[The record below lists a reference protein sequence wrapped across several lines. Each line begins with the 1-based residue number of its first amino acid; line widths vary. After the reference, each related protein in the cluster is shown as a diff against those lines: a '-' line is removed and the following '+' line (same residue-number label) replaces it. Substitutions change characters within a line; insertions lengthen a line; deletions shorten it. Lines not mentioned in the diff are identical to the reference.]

1 MTRGA
6 DDLAKLLMSAQ
17 WALARDL
24 SPRDLVPMLR
34 KVVAR
39 AEPGSAAAL
48 FAQRHLGRLL
58 LKDSP
63 WRAARLAWDVLR
75 HQEDDEAWAILGLAH
90 TLLGNYRCA
99 KTAYYRALALAPNCP
114 AYAHNLGHLLDVAL
128 DRPRDGLRYLACAH
142 RAEPNEPELASSYAH
157 ALARSGRLDDAR
169 RILRRALSKDEAGV
183 ERILTAWLGAH
194 PPGSPPASDASRGV
208 GRAASRWTRNR

>member
-6 DDLAKLLMSAQ
+6 DDLARLLMSAQ

-39 AEPGSAAAL
+39 AKPGSAAAL
-48 FAQRHLGRLL
+48 FAQRHLARLL
-58 LKDSP
+58 LRHCP
-63 WRAARLAWDVLR
+63 WRAARLACDVLR
-75 HQEDDEAWAILGLAH
+75 HREDDEAWAILGLAQ

-99 KTAYYRALALAPNCP
+99 KKAYYRALALAPNCP

-128 DRPRDGLRYLACAH
+128 DRPRDGLLYLACAH
-142 RAEPNEPELASSYAH
+142 RAEPDEPELASSYAH
-157 ALARSGRLDDAR
+157 ALARSGKLDAAR
-169 RILRRALSKDEAGV
+169 RILRRALSKDEADV
-183 ERILTAWLGAH
+183 ERILTAWLQAQ
-194 PPGSPPASDASRGV
+194 PPGSLPPRGARRGV
-208 GRAASRWTRNR
+208 GHAASRRAPGR